1 MQTINAYWLKNII
14 EVQVLDLA
22 HFKTRNRIVYSRTIK
37 IYAGI
42 DNPIHI
48 VIKNQDQ
55 KPVDAT
61 GYTLQLDI
69 QDMEI
74 AASVASIAVTYVDVT
89 KGLAVATIPK
99 ATVDTLTRRYYH
111 ITLKKVDTETS
122 DEMPTYIDDNY
133 GAMLPLE
140 VLPGWYQSLP

>member
-1 MQTINAYWLKNII
+1 M
-14 EVQVLDLA
+14 
-22 HFKTRNRIVYSRTIK
+22 YSRTIK

-74 AASVASIAVTYVDVT
+74 AASVASIAVSYVDVT
-89 KGLAVATIPK
+89 KGLAMATISK
-99 ATVDTLTRRYYH
+99 AVVDALTRRYYH
-111 ITLKKVDTETS
+111 ITLKKIDTETS
-122 DEMPTYIDDNY
+122 DEMPTYVDDNY
-133 GAMLPLE
+133 GVMLPLE
-140 VLPGWYQSLP
+140 VLPGWYESLP